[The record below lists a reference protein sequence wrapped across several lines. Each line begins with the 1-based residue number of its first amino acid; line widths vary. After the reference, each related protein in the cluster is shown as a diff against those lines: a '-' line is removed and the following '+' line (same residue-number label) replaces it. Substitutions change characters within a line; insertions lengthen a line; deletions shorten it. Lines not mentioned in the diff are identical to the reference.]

1 VTVGKGVRVGSGR
14 GMVVGGWVGMVVWVG
29 VGVLGRTAEVGRGVS
44 MGEVGETA
52 VFVTLAIGTCV
63 ASGSS
68 GAQAVRRMRRRRNF
82 ESWVVLGVMVA
93 RLIW

>member
-1 VTVGKGVRVGSGR
+1 
-14 GMVVGGWVGMVVWVG
+14 
-29 VGVLGRTAEVGRGVS
+29 